1 MFKNLTRVLALA
13 LAVAMMLT
21 MVSCDWFKKDPR
33 DGWCEAGTHV
43 DANGDGVCDVED
55 CSMALSYTYNTYLT
69 VFPNT
74 WNSHTYQT
82 ATDSEILGYTSV
94 GFYTFDYNE
103 TKDGFVIVPE
113 MAAKMP
119 VDVSEDYVGEEW
131 GISEGET
138 SRAWLIE
145 IRDDLAWEDGTPI
158 KANDFVESAKRLLD
172 PVALNYRADSLYSGN
187 LVISNAK
194 SYFYSERD
202 VLEDNFTGAGFYHA
216 FEDLVK
222 GEDGVY
228 TQENGKPIKIALDSA
243 LSWLGGET
251 LSFYVSYA
259 AYKIPVYETDADG
272 NVVVDEEGNP
282 VQKEVQKV
290 DEEGNPVVDEDG
302 NPVMEK
308 VWEKDE
314 DGDFVYGSSW
324 FNMDAWKPLRALA
337 DKDGYVAI
345 TDESY
350 ELLCTLITTTSW
362 GEDATNAPSYFY
374 YTHTYPKT
382 EYSQVGIKAISDTEI
397 VLILEKA
404 LDGFYLN
411 YSLGTDLGL
420 VHIPTYDRCAS
431 VDPETGL
438 YSNTYGTSVD
448 TYKSFGPYKLTEY
461 QMDKKIVLERNTH
474 WYGYSDPARANQYQ
488 TTRVVYDKYENDDTA
503 MTAFLQGKL
512 DSKGLDVKYIA
523 DYTSSD
529 RIYYTDGAST
539 WFIALNPDEDAFSA
553 WEDDNAGYDKSILTM
568 KEFRMALSFSLNRQD
583 FINALDPMG
592 SIGLALFNNM
602 ICSDPENGTMYRT
615 EEAAKDV
622 ILEFWG
628 VSQDDIGPGK
638 LYPTK
643 DEAIA
648 SITGYNLAGAKALF
662 DEAYD
667 AAVEAGVYN
676 GTDKILINIG
686 TPNATSNF
694 YNNGYEF
701 LKNNYTEAV
710 KGTKLEGKLEFM
722 NTNTL
727 GNGFADALRA
737 NTVDML
743 FGVGWTGS
751 ALNPYGLI
759 GAYTQPSYQYDPSWD
774 TATSMMQFVIDGV
787 TYEASVLDWTSAIEG
802 DKIKITNVETE
813 ATVEYSCGNADVK
826 NNPAKQ
832 TERIALL
839 AAIEGAVLRN
849 YDMIPTHNQASASL
863 LGEQVEYYT
872 QEYVYGVGRGGI
884 QYMTYNYTDA
894 EWDAYVSDNN
904 GTINYK

>member
-82 ATDSEILGYTSV
+82 ATDSEILDYTTV

-145 IRDDLAWEDGTPI
+145 LRDDLAWEDGTPI

-172 PVALNYRADSLYSGN
+172 PKALNYRADSLYSGN
-187 LVISNAK
+187 LVVSNAK
-194 SYFYSERD
+194 GYFYSGRYVKNYTPMIE
-202 VLEDNFTGAGFYHA
+202 VGYVPVS
-216 FEDLVK
+216 DLTV
-222 GEDGVY
+222 G
-228 TQENGKPIKIALDSA
+228 ENGQYKTESGSLWFNIKDGNQWSSNSLYD
-243 LSWLGGET
+243 
-251 LSFYVSYA
+251 YA
-259 AYKIPVYETDADG
+259 AAGYLTIYET
-272 NVVVDEEGNP
+272 DEEGNT
-282 VQKEVQKV
+282 VM
-290 DEEGNPVVDEDG
+290 DAEGNPVVAVDALPTFKEIMAKADEENYVAVDAEVAEGLMFCVAVLHGFPSADAYQAAMDAADPDHAKYPADYAYTEWEEFIYYDG
-302 NPVMEK
+302 NYPVIT
-308 VWEKDE
+308 
-314 DGDFVYGSSW
+314 Y
-324 FNMDAWKPLRALA
+324 
-337 DKDGYVAI
+337 DK
-345 TDESY
+345 
-350 ELLCTLITTTSW
+350 
-362 GEDATNAPSYFY
+362 
-374 YTHTYPKT
+374 
-382 EYSQVGIKAISDTEI
+382 VGIKAVSDTEI
-397 VLILEKA
+397 VIILEKA

-420 VHIPTYDRCAS
+420 VHIPTYDACAS
-431 VDPETGL
+431 VDENGL

-474 WYGYSDPARANQYQ
+474 WYGYSDSARANQFQ
-488 TTRVVYDKYENDDTA
+488 TTKVVYDKYENDDTA

-539 WFIALNPDEDAFSA
+539 WFIALNPNEEAFA
-553 WEDDNAGYDKSILTM
+553 DWESKNEGYDKSILTM

-667 AAVEAGVYN
+667 AAVEAGLYN

-686 TPNATSNF
+686 TPNSTSNF

-710 KGTKLEGKLEFM
+710 KGTKLEGKLEFT

-759 GAYTQPSYQYDPSWD
+759 GAYTQPSYQYDPSWN
-774 TATSMMQFVIDGV
+774 TSTSMMQFVIDGV

-802 DKIKITNVETE
+802 DKVKITNVETE
-813 ATVEYSCGNADVK
+813 AEVDYSCGTSDIK
-826 NNPAKQ
+826 TNP
-832 TERIALL
+832 ERQAERLRLLGAL
-839 AAIEGAVLRN
+839 EGAVLRN

-863 LGEQVEYYT
+863 LGKQVEYYT